1 MDCTLCKNKTEF
13 SAFSIRTSTLKND
26 LEARGLT
33 LPKRLA
39 ENFNIHVCLIC
50 AAMRYGVIT
59 MNEAGFHDPNC
70 GCRTCQDKVVEAITA
85 SFKKK
90 RAKTDKKQKPTI

>member
-1 MDCTLCKNKTEF
+1 
-13 SAFSIRTSTLKND
+13 
-26 LEARGLT
+26 
-33 LPKRLA
+33 
-39 ENFNIHVCLIC
+39 
-50 AAMRYGVIT
+50 MRYGVIT